1 LGFLATEEEK
11 RNGVPSFSVSVPPP
25 PSSSDT
31 GMWWEDCSNR
41 SAQPAHPQVSEKIA
55 RQALLEHVKSR
66 CCYGEG
72 AAKNMAITKLKYT
85 SAFHVSHSNILKV
98 SNTVEAA
105 YYYHFGTRAFL

>member
-1 LGFLATEEEK
+1 
-11 RNGVPSFSVSVPPP
+11 
-25 PSSSDT
+25 
-31 GMWWEDCSNR
+31 MWWEDCSNR

-85 SAFHVSHSNILKV
+85 SAFHVSHSNIFK
-98 SNTVEAA
+98 
-105 YYYHFGTRAFL
+105 R